1 MAEGFA
7 ERLGQLEQ
15 AVHRAAEL
23 ISRLK
28 AERSQLVDERADREK
43 RLAAQGRELEEARAR
58 LTRAE
63 AAEAELAHL
72 RQERREILNQ
82 VDGILKELDALEL
95 D

>member
-1 MAEGFA
+1 MAEGLS

-15 AVHRAAEL
+15 SVHRAAEL

-28 AERSQLVDERADREK
+28 AERNELVEERADLER

-58 LTRAE
+58 LARAE
-63 AAEAELAHL
+63 GEQAELARL
-72 RQERREILNQ
+72 RQERGEILGQ

-95 D
+95 G